1 MRFLSFKNLKGKIQ
15 SSSLNLPV
23 SAKERKG
30 WKCKSMDPD
39 PGEFMEGVGC
49 SPKTCLSRHLSGFL
63 LICRDQ
69 SCLLETWVQSR
80 LPVCFF

>member
-1 MRFLSFKNLKGKIQ
+1 MCSELKKKKYKTKFLSVRFLSFKNLKGKIR

-39 PGEFMEGVGC
+39 VGEFMGGWGAILRPA
-49 SPKTCLSRHLSGFL
+49 SPD
-63 LICRDQ
+63 I
-69 SCLLETWVQSR
+69 
-80 LPVCFF
+80 